1 MTVLAPLKILPF
13 PSSSLDYSYE
23 KTGYSVVH
31 RWVTAAV
38 SFIDRRCPAMLTQG
52 VGGFPTVE
60 DYLIPFVSL
69 YLSLVLSKAL
79 LPMCVSSISYLV
91 TVP

>member
-1 MTVLAPLKILPF
+1 
-13 PSSSLDYSYE
+13 
-23 KTGYSVVH
+23 
-31 RWVTAAV
+31 
-38 SFIDRRCPAMLTQG
+38 MLTQG

-60 DYLIPFVSL
+60 EYLIPFVSL

-79 LPMCVSSISYLV
+79 LPTCVSSISYLA